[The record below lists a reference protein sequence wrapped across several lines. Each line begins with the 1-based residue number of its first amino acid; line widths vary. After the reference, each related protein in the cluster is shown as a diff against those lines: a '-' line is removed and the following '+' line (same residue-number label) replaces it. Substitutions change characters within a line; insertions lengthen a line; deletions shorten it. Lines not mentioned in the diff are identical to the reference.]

1 MIQQDI
7 LINAEID
14 KHLDDAF
21 GILQVQNENLD
32 FGYLRKWANKL
43 SVGNLLNQLTE

>member
-1 MIQQDI
+1 MIQQDKDS
-7 LINAEID
+7 EID
-14 KHLDDAF
+14 KHLDDAL

-43 SVGNLLNQLTE
+43 SVRDLLNQLTE